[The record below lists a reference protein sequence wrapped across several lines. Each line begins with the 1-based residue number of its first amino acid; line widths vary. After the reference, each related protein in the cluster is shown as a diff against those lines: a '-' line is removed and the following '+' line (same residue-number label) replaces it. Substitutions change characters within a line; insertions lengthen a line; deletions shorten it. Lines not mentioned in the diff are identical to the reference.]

1 MNSSPPARVI
11 NADSIDHLKTLEA
24 NSVDAVVTDPPYGL
38 GNCSPRAVTEAL
50 SAWVAGE
57 EYKPRGA
64 GFMGK
69 SWDAFVPGP
78 ELWREVYRVLKPGG
92 HAIIFAGSRT
102 VDLMGI
108 AVRLAGFEV
117 RDMLHWI
124 YGSGFPKS
132 LDVSKA
138 IDKRAGAER
147 EVIREAKAT
156 GSARKIKGT
165 SANAFSRPGQNLEFE
180 PTTIQYTAPSTD
192 QAKQWEGW
200 GTALKPA
207 HEPALLCRK
216 PLDGA
221 VVDNVERWGVGG
233 LNVDGCRIET
243 EEYIFNGA
251 RSATAALSK
260 GIYGDSRAQ
269 AAHQT
274 KGQEIGRWPANI
286 LLDPEAASLL
296 DLQAGLDASRF
307 FYCGKATREEKEAG
321 LDGFSLGVSGGMG
334 GTADQ
339 TLKTGSGN
347 VRDNKRRNIHPT
359 VKPLAVMRWLCKLI
373 TPPGGLILDPFC
385 GSGSTGCAASQLGF
399 RFLGIER
406 EPEYAAIAR
415 ARVAYYGC
423 LPIEEEEAE
432 KKPSQPSLF

>member
-1 MNSSPPARVI
+1 LNSSPPARVI

-92 HAIIFAGSRT
+92 HAVIFAGSRT

-147 EVIREAKAT
+147 DVV
-156 GSARKIKGT
+156 GKGVSGRT
-165 SANAFSRPGQNLEFE
+165 AIWSDDGMGDFD
-180 PTTIQYTAPSTD
+180 ITAPATD

-233 LNVDGCRIET
+233 INVDGCRLHWGEEEPYRYPNGPQGNIDPSSWRMGRIT
-243 EEYIFNGA
+243 ELVKGA
-251 RSATAALSK
+251 DA
-260 GIYGDSRAQ
+260 
-269 AAHQT
+269 
-274 KGQEIGRWPANI
+274 GRWPANI

-321 LDGFSLGVSGGMG
+321 LDGDPRRR
-334 GTADQ
+334 A
-339 TLKTGSGN
+339 N
-347 VRDNKRRNIHPT
+347 VHPT
-359 VKPLAVMRWLCKLI
+359 VKPIAVMRWLCKLV

>member
-1 MNSSPPARVI
+1 
-11 NADSIDHLKTLEA
+11 
-24 NSVDAVVTDPPYGL
+24 
-38 GNCSPRAVTEAL
+38 
-50 SAWVAGE
+50 
-57 EYKPRGA
+57 
-64 GFMGK
+64 MGK

-147 EVIREAKAT
+147 EVIGEVKAT
-156 GSARKIKGT
+156 GSSRKIKGKKQIGAAM
-165 SANAFSRPGQNLEFE
+165 SGLDVEYE

-233 LNVDGCRIET
+233 LNVDGCRIGDEAIIT
-243 EEYIFNGA
+243 EG
-251 RSATAALSK
+251 RDSAGSNSRGSFK
-260 GIYGDSRAQ
+260 PEFYGGE
-269 AAHQT
+269 H
-274 KGQEIGRWPANI
+274 IGRWPANI

-321 LDGFSLGVSGGMG
+321 LDGFTPRESYAKAPLHAAEG
-334 GTADQ
+334 
-339 TLKTGSGN
+339 
-347 VRDNKRRNIHPT
+347 RDNKRANVHPT
-359 VKPLAVMRWLCKLI
+359 VKPLAVMRWLCRLI
-373 TPPGGLILDPFC
+373 TPPGGIILDPFC

-423 LPIEEEEAE
+423 SPD
-432 KKPSQPSLF
+432 

>member
-156 GSARKIKGT
+156 GNARKIKGT

-180 PTTIQYTAPSTD
+180 PTTIQYTAPATD

-233 LNVDGCRIET
+233 LNVDGCRIG
-243 EEYIFNGA
+243 EEGATTRSHQSEKYENGWRTGHKA
-251 RSATAALSK
+251 IDLDA
-260 GIYGDSRAQ
+260 
-269 AAHQT
+269 
-274 KGQEIGRWPANI
+274 GRWPANI

-339 TLKTGSGN
+339 SLKTGSGN
-347 VRDNKRRNIHPT
+347 VRDNKRRNVHPT
-359 VKPLAVMRWLCKLI
+359 VKPLAVMRWLCKL
-373 TPPGGLILDPFC
+373 
-385 GSGSTGCAASQLGF
+385 
-399 RFLGIER
+399 
-406 EPEYAAIAR
+406 
-415 ARVAYYGC
+415 C
-423 LPIEEEEAE
+423 LLYTS
-432 KKPSQPSLF
+432 PSPRDS

>member
-124 YGSGFPKS
+124 YGSGFPKN

-147 EVIREAKAT
+147 EVVGYKISGIGGGDTSTT
-156 GSARKIKGT
+156 GYEGHKISVGGMNMVCPVT
-165 SANAFSRPGQNLEFE
+165 VPA
-180 PTTIQYTAPSTD
+180 TD
-192 QAKQWEGW
+192 QAKQWAGW

-207 HEPALLCRK
+207 HEPAILCRK

-243 EEYIFNGA
+243 DEYIFTSP
-251 RSATAALSK
+251 RTQQSH
-260 GIYGDSRAQ
+260 IYGKYAQ
-269 AAHQT
+269 QDPMQST
-274 KGQEIGRWPANI
+274 GQEIGRWPANI

-307 FYCGKATREEKEAG
+307 FYCGKATRDEKEAG
-321 LDGFSLGVSGGMG
+321 LDGD
-334 GTADQ
+334 TRRRA
-339 TLKTGSGN
+339 N
-347 VRDNKRRNIHPT
+347 VHPT
-359 VKPLAVMRWLCKLI
+359 VKPLAVMRWLCRLI

-432 KKPSQPSLF
+432 KRAKQPSLF

>member
-1 MNSSPPARVI
+1 VGGGQLLKASVI
-11 NADSIDHLKTLEA
+11 NADSIDHLKTLEP
-24 NSVDAVVTDPPYGL
+24 SSIDAVVTDPPYGL
-38 GNCSPRAVTEAL
+38 GNCSSKAITEAL
-50 SAWVAGE
+50 TSWLAGD
-57 EYKPRGA
+57 EYQPKGG

-92 HAIIFAGSRT
+92 HAVIFAGSRT

-108 AVRLAGFEV
+108 AVRLSGFEV

-156 GSARKIKGT
+156 GTARKRKGGSHAAALVAT
-165 SANAFSRPGQNLEFE
+165 NTEFE
-180 PTTIQYTAPSTD
+180 ETTIQYTAPATA

-207 HEPALLCRK
+207 HEPILLCRK
-216 PLDGA
+216 PLEGA

-233 LNVDGCRIET
+233 LNIDGCRIET
-243 EEYIFNGA
+243 DEVRIQGA
-251 RSATAALSK
+251 PKNTGATGFGGSNRQGGK
-260 GIYGDSRAQ
+260 VYED
-269 AAHQT
+269 
-274 KGQEIGRWPANI
+274 GRWPANI
-286 LLDPEAASLL
+286 LLDDHAASLV
-296 DLQAGLDASRF
+296 DIQAGLEASRF
-307 FYCGKATREEKEAG
+307 FYCAKAERGEREAG
-321 LDGFSLGVSGGMG
+321 LEAFEQISGGSYQGRVDGTLG
-334 GTADQ
+334 GPIPKRA
-339 TLKTGSGN
+339 N
-347 VRDNKRRNIHPT
+347 VHPT

-373 TPPGGLILDPFC
+373 TPPGGLILDPFN
-385 GSGSTGCAASQLGF
+385 GSGTTGCAAVQLGF
-399 RFLGIER
+399 SYLGIER

-415 ARVAYYGC
+415 ARIEHWGC
-423 LPIEEEEAE
+423 IKLEAKE
-432 KKPSQPSLF
+432 RQEPAKQQRTLF

>member
-1 MNSSPPARVI
+1 LNSSPPARVI

-24 NSVDAVVTDPPYGL
+24 NSVDAAVTDPPYGL

-147 EVIREAKAT
+147 EVV
-156 GSARKIKGT
+156 GKGVSGRT
-165 SANAFSRPGQNLEFE
+165 AIWSDDGMGDFD
-180 PTTIQYTAPSTD
+180 ITAPATE

-233 LNVDGCRIET
+233 INVDGCRIGDEAIIT
-243 EEYIFNGA
+243 EG
-251 RSATAALSK
+251 RDSAGSNSR
-260 GIYGDSRAQ
+260 GSFDPNFYGGE
-269 AAHQT
+269 H
-274 KGQEIGRWPANI
+274 IGRWPANI

-321 LDGFSLGVSGGMG
+321 LNGD
-334 GTADQ
+334 TRRRA
-339 TLKTGSGN
+339 N
-347 VRDNKRRNIHPT
+347 VHPT
-359 VKPLAVMRWLCKLI
+359 VKPLAVMRWLCRLI

-423 LPIEEEEAE
+423 LPIEEEETE
-432 KKPSQPSLF
+432 KRAKQPSLF

>member
-1 MNSSPPARVI
+1 LGAKEPVLNSSPPARVI

-147 EVIREAKAT
+147 KVIFQRKKTDTFAGFEDDPDRSWGPAVVEV
-156 GSARKIKGT
+156 
-165 SANAFSRPGQNLEFE
+165 
-180 PTTIQYTAPSTD
+180 TAPATD

-321 LDGFSLGVSGGMG
+321 LDGD
-334 GTADQ
+334 TRRRA
-339 TLKTGSGN
+339 N
-347 VRDNKRRNIHPT
+347 VHPT
-359 VKPLAVMRWLCKLI
+359 VKPIAVMRWLCKLV

-406 EPEYAAIAR
+406 ESEYAAIAR

-423 LPIEEEEAE
+423 LPIEEEKAE
-432 KKPSQPSLF
+432 KKPNQPSLF

>member
-24 NSVDAVVTDPPYGL
+24 NSIDAVVTDPPYGL

-102 VDLMGI
+102 VDLMGV

-147 EVIREAKAT
+147 EVIREAKAG
-156 GSARKIKGT
+156 GSARKIKGMKQIGAAT
-165 SANAFSRPGQNLEFE
+165 SGLNVEYE

-233 LNVDGCRIET
+233 INVDGCRIGDEAIIT
-243 EEYIFNGA
+243 EG
-251 RSATAALSK
+251 RDSAGSNSR
-260 GIYGDSRAQ
+260 GSFGPNFYGGE
-269 AAHQT
+269 H
-274 KGQEIGRWPANI
+274 IGRWPANI
-286 LLDPEAASLL
+286 LLNPEAASLL

-321 LDGFSLGVSGGMG
+321 LDGFALGVSGGMG

-339 TLKTGSGN
+339 SLKTGSGN
-347 VRDNKRRNIHPT
+347 VRDNKRRNVHPT

-432 KKPSQPSLF
+432 KRAKQPSLF

>member
-1 MNSSPPARVI
+1 MNSSLPARVI

-57 EYKPRGA
+57 KYKPRGA

-138 IDKRAGAER
+138 INKRAGAER
-147 EVIREAKAT
+147 EVIGKDTRAGKT
-156 GSARKIKGT
+156 
-165 SANAFSRPGQNLEFE
+165 AFWPEEGMSGFN
-180 PTTIQYTAPSTD
+180 ITAPATN

-233 LNVDGCRIET
+233 INVDGCRIGDEAIIT
-243 EEYIFNGA
+243 DG
-251 RSATAALSK
+251 RDSAGSNSR
-260 GIYGDSRAQ
+260 GSFDPNFYGGE
-269 AAHQT
+269 H
-274 KGQEIGRWPANI
+274 IGRWPANI

-321 LDGFSLGVSGGMG
+321 LAGFIQKASSDLTGRKE
-334 GTADQ
+334 GTAGLVMKHAD
-339 TLKTGSGN
+339 GSEKANLYAGTSGQQPRAN
-347 VRDNKRRNIHPT
+347 VHPT

-373 TPPGGLILDPFC
+373 TPPGGLVLDPFC

-423 LPIEEEEAE
+423 LPIEEEETE
-432 KKPSQPSLF
+432 KRAKQPSLF

>member
-147 EVIREAKAT
+147 
-156 GSARKIKGT
+156 
-165 SANAFSRPGQNLEFE
+165 GQVEE
-180 PTTIQYTAPSTD
+180 
-192 QAKQWEGW
+192 WEGW
-200 GTALKPA
+200 GTNLKPA
-207 HEPALLCRK
+207 HEPVLLCRK

-221 VVDNVERWGVGG
+221 VADNVERWGVGG
-233 LNVDGCRIET
+233 LNVDGCRIGDEAIIT
-243 EEYIFNGA
+243 EGRN
-251 RSATAALSK
+251 SAGSNSR
-260 GIYGDSRAQ
+260 GSFEPNFYGGE
-269 AAHQT
+269 H
-274 KGQEIGRWPANI
+274 IGRWPANI

-321 LDGFSLGVSGGMG
+321 LDGD
-334 GTADQ
+334 TRRRA
-339 TLKTGSGN
+339 N
-347 VRDNKRRNIHPT
+347 VHPT
-359 VKPLAVMRWLCKLI
+359 VKPIAVMCWLSKLV

-423 LPIEEEEAE
+423 LPIEEEKAE